1 MPILLDPAGYGHSPE
16 AWLAAFQRELPDM
29 EIRLWPD
36 TPEPEEVEFVIAVRH
51 DPALLAGYP
60 NLRAVLA
67 MGAGVEQYTGAD
79 MPDVPVVRL
88 EEPSMSSEMAA
99 YVTHWIVHF
108 QKRMD
113 VYLANQ
119 AERIWQSEDY
129 PTADELPIG
138 ILGFGRIGKRIGAV
152 LHDLGFP
159 INAWSR
165 TGNFESWAKSFAGM
179 EELAD
184 FLAASAA
191 VVNVLPSTKATYK
204 LMNAERFGQCQPGAL
219 FINLGRGA
227 TVDEAALI
235 AALDSGQIGN
245 AVLDV
250 TDPEPMDQDNPLWS
264 HPNVRITPHVAGFTV
279 VGPASRVI
287 AANIKRILAGEE
299 PYPLVERGRGY

>member
-1 MPILLDPAGYGHSPE
+1 
-16 AWLAAFQRELPDM
+16 M

-36 TPEPEEVEFVIAVRH
+36 APEPEGIEFVIAVRH
-51 DPALLAGYP
+51 DPALLGSYP

-67 MGAGVEQYTGAD
+67 MGAGVEQYTTSD

-99 YVTHWIVHF
+99 YVAHWIVHF

-119 AERIWQSEDY
+119 AERTWQPEDY

-138 ILGFGRIGKRIGAV
+138 ILGFGRIGKRVGEV
-152 LHDLGFP
+152 LYDLGFP

-165 TGNFESWAKSFAGM
+165 TGNFESWAKSFAGLA
-179 EELAD
+179 ELGD
-184 FLAASAA
+184 FLGASAA

-204 LMNAERFGQCQPGAL
+204 VMNAERFAQCRDGTL

-227 TVDEAALI
+227 TVDEAALL
-235 AALDSGQIGN
+235 AALESGQISN

-250 TDPEPMDQDNPLWS
+250 TDPEPMEHGNPLWS

-287 AANIKRILAGEE
+287 AANIRRILAGEE
-299 PYPLVERGRGY
+299 PYPLVERRRGY

>member
-1 MPILLDPAGYGHSPE
+1 MAILLDPAGYGHSAE
-16 AWLAAFQRELPDM
+16 AWLAAFQRELPDVD
-29 EIRLWPD
+29 IRLWPD
-36 TPEPEEVEFVIAVRH
+36 APEPEDIEFVIAVRH
-51 DPALLAGYP
+51 DPALLSAYP

-67 MGAGVEQYTGAD
+67 MGAGVEQYTGPN

-99 YVTHWIVHF
+99 FVTHWVVHF

-119 AERIWQSEDY
+119 TDRTWQPEDY

-138 ILGFGRIGKRIGAV
+138 ILGFGRIGKRIGEV

-165 TGNFESWAKSFAGM
+165 TGNFEPWARSFAGVG
-179 EELAD
+179 ELSD
-184 FLAASAA
+184 FLGASAA
-191 VVNVLPSTKATYK
+191 IVNVLPSTTATHK
-204 LMNAERFGQCQPGAL
+204 VMNAERFAQCHKGAL

-227 TVDEAALI
+227 TVDESALL
-235 AALDSGQIGN
+235 AALDSGQVGN

-250 TDPEPMDQDNPLWS
+250 TDPEPMEADNPLWS

-279 VGPASRVI
+279 VGPATKVI
-287 AANIKRILAGEE
+287 AANVRRILNGED
-299 PYPLVERGRGY
+299 PHPLLERGRGY

>member
-1 MPILLDPAGYGHSPE
+1 MAILLDPAGYGHSAE
-16 AWLAAFQRELPDM
+16 AWLAAFQRELPDV

-36 TPEPEEVEFVIAVRH
+36 SPELDDIEFVIAVRH
-51 DPALLAGYP
+51 DPELLASYP

-67 MGAGVEQYTGAD
+67 MGAGVEQYTGTD

-99 YVTHWIVHF
+99 YVAHWIVHF

-119 AERIWQSEDY
+119 KERIWRSEDY
-129 PTADELPIG
+129 PTAEELPIG
-138 ILGFGRIGKRIGAV
+138 ILGFGRIGKRIGEV

-165 TGNFESWAKSFAGM
+165 TGNFESWAKSYAGI
-179 EELAD
+179 EELGD
-184 FLAASAA
+184 FLGASAA
-191 VVNVLPSTKATYK
+191 VVNVLPSTTATRK
-204 LMNAERFGQCQPGAL
+204 VMNAERFAQCREGAL
-219 FINLGRGA
+219 YINLGRGA
-227 TVDEAALI
+227 TVDETALHAALG
-235 AALDSGQIGN
+235 SGRIGN

-250 TDPEPMDQDNPLWS
+250 SDPEPMERDNPLWS

-279 VGPASRVI
+279 VGPATKVI
-287 AANIKRILAGEE
+287 SANIRRILAGEE
-299 PYPLVERGRGY
+299 PHPLIERGRGY

>member
-1 MPILLDPAGYGHSPE
+1 MAILLDPAGYGHSPE
-16 AWLAAFQRELPDM
+16 AWLASFQRELPDM

-36 TPEPEEVEFVIAVRH
+36 SPAPEEIEFVIAVRH
-51 DPALLAGYP
+51 DPALLATYK

-67 MGAGVEQYTGAD
+67 MGAGVEQYTSPG

-99 YVTHWIVHF
+99 YVTHWVVHF

-113 VYLANQ
+113 VHRDNQ
-119 AERIWQSEDY
+119 ARPVWQTEPYTAADQY
-129 PTADELPIG
+129 PVG
-138 ILGFGRIGKRIGAV
+138 ILGFGRIGKRIGGV

-165 TGNFESWAKSFAGM
+165 TGNFEPWAESFAGP
-179 EELAD
+179 EELGG
-184 FLAASAA
+184 FLSASAA
-191 VVNVLPSTKATYK
+191 VVNVLPSTKATRK
-204 LMNAERFGQCQPGAL
+204 LMDADRFAQCRPDAL

-227 TVDEAALI
+227 TVDETALLAALE
-235 AALDSGQIGN
+235 SGQIGN

-250 TDPEPMDQDNPLWS
+250 TDPEPMDLNNPLWS

-279 VGPASRVI
+279 IGPASNVI
-287 AANIKRILAGEE
+287 AANIRRILAGEE
-299 PYPLVERGRGY
+299 PFPLVERGRGY